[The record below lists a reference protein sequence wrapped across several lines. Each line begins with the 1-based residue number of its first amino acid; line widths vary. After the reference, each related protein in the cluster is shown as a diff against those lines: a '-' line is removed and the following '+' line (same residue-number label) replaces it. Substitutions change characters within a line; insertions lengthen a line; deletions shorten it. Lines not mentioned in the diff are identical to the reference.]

1 MLSSNLMSYNKSV
14 LFTLLIGFFSFS
26 LIQVDEILEL
36 RTSFQKALT
45 SSKSATDLNTLTA
58 KQETAIKKAYH
69 GVSYTLLGK
78 HATNPIKKLEYL
90 KKGLPILNQAVQDKP
105 LDVEI
110 RFLRFTVE
118 ENVPSFVQIERHVNT
133 DKYFLVNNLKPSHT
147 YYEFIKN
154 YLKQSKSLTVSEKS
168 KL

>member
-1 MLSSNLMSYNKSV
+1 MFCKLKIVAY
-14 LFTLLIGFFSFS
+14 LLIGFISVSFTH
-26 LIQVDEILEL
+26 VDEILEL

-110 RFLRFTVE
+110 RFLRFSVE
-118 ENVPSFVQIERHVNT
+118 ENVPSFVQIERHVST

-154 YLKQSKSLTVSEKS
+154 YLKQSKSLTDLEKS

>member
-1 MLSSNLMSYNKSV
+1 MFCKLKIVVY
-14 LFTLLIGFFSFS
+14 LLIGFISVSF
-26 LIQVDEILEL
+26 IHVEEILEL

-154 YLKQSKSLTVSEKS
+154 YLKQSKSLTDSEKS

>member
-1 MLSSNLMSYNKSV
+1 MFCKLKIVVY
-14 LFTLLIGFFSFS
+14 LLIGFISVSF
-26 LIQVDEILEL
+26 IHVDEILEL

-110 RFLRFTVE
+110 RFLRFSVE
-118 ENVPSFVQIERHVNT
+118 ENVPSFVQIERHVST

-154 YLKQSKSLTVSEKS
+154 YLKQSKSLTDLEKS

>member
-1 MLSSNLMSYNKSV
+1 MFCKLKIASL
-14 LFTLLIGFFSFS
+14 LFIGFFSFS
-26 LIQVDEILEL
+26 FIQVDEVSEL
-36 RTSFQKALT
+36 RASFQKALT
-45 SSKSATDLNTLTA
+45 SSKSATELNTLTS

-118 ENVPSFVQIERHVNT
+118 ENVPSFVQIERHISS

-147 YYEFIKN
+147 YYEYIKN
-154 YLKQSKSLTVSEKS
+154 YLKQSKSLTVAEKS

>member
-1 MLSSNLMSYNKSV
+1 MFCKLKIVVY
-14 LFTLLIGFFSFS
+14 LLIGFISVSF
-26 LIQVDEILEL
+26 IHVDEILEL

-110 RFLRFTVE
+110 RFLRFSVE
-118 ENVPSFVQIERHVNT
+118 ENVPSFVQIERHVST

-154 YLKQSKSLTVSEKS
+154 YLKQSKSLTVLEKS

>member
-1 MLSSNLMSYNKSV
+1 MFCKLKIVVY
-14 LFTLLIGFFSFS
+14 LLIGFISVSFVH
-26 LIQVDEILEL
+26 VDEILEL

-154 YLKQSKSLTVSEKS
+154 YLKQSKSLTDSEKS

>member
-1 MLSSNLMSYNKSV
+1 MFCKLKIVVY
-14 LFTLLIGFFSFS
+14 LLIGFISVSFVH
-26 LIQVDEILEL
+26 VDEILEL

-110 RFLRFTVE
+110 RFLRFSVE
-118 ENVPSFVQIERHVNT
+118 ENVPSFVQIERHVST

-154 YLKQSKSLTVSEKS
+154 YLKQSKSLTDLEKS

>member
-1 MLSSNLMSYNKSV
+1 M
-14 LFTLLIGFFSFS
+14 
-26 LIQVDEILEL
+26 
-36 RTSFQKALT
+36 
-45 SSKSATDLNTLTA
+45 
-58 KQETAIKKAYH
+58 
-69 GVSYTLLGK
+69 
-78 HATNPIKKLEYL
+78 
-90 KKGLPILNQAVQDKP
+90 PILNQAVQDKP

-154 YLKQSKSLTVSEKS
+154 YLKQSKSLTDSEKS

>member
-1 MLSSNLMSYNKSV
+1 MSYNKSV

-45 SSKSATDLNTLTA
+45 SSKSANDLNILTA

-154 YLKQSKSLTVSEKS
+154 YLKQSKSLTDSEKS